1 MTILVI
7 GSINL
12 DLIARVPRLPR
23 PGETLTGL
31 AFDMA
36 PGGKGANQAL
46 AARRAGAH
54 VAMLGAVGG
63 DTNAPAALALL
74 RDAAVDLSQVSDVAD
89 TAPTGVAL
97 ILVDATS
104 GENEIVVVPGANNCI
119 DEAHIG
125 TIAMAHTP
133 LVLLQLEVPVS
144 VVEAALDRAA
154 QAGAKTLL
162 NIAPYH
168 DAAPALA
175 RKAHMTIANESEF
188 DLLAG
193 AMELTGETRQQRA
206 ADFAKRTGNI
216 IIVTLGGEGAF
227 ASTPEQTITASAPAI
242 NPVDTVGA
250 GDTFCGY
257 LGTALSE
264 GMGLPEALGLACT
277 AGAVACLAHGA
288 QPAIPTRQAVD
299 AFKA

>member
-12 DLIARVPRLPR
+12 DLIARVPRLPQ

-46 AARRAGAH
+46 AARRAGAG
-54 VAMLGAVGG
+54 VAMYGAVGG
-63 DTNAPAALALL
+63 DTNAAAAQALL
-74 RDAAVDLSQVSDVAD
+74 YAANVDLSQVIDVAD

-97 ILVDATS
+97 ILVDAVS

-119 DEAHIG
+119 DAAG
-125 TIAMAHTP
+125 VSAIAMAHTP
-133 LVLLQLEVPVS
+133 IVMLQLEVPVA
-144 VVEAALDRAA
+144 VVDAALDRAA

-175 RKAHMTIANESEF
+175 RKAHITIANETEF
-188 DLLAG
+188 DLLAD
-193 AMELTGETRQQRA
+193 AMELSGETRHQRA
-206 ADFAKRTGNI
+206 ADFTQRTGNVM
-216 IIVTLGGEGAF
+216 IVTLGGEGAF
-227 ASTPEQTITASAPAI
+227 AATPDEMLAANAPAI
-242 NPVDTVGA
+242 VPVDTVGA

-264 GMGLPEALGLACT
+264 GMGLREALVLACK

-288 QPAIPTRQAVD
+288 QPAIPTRSAVE